1 MRMTFLMAVAALAIA
16 SPAFAQNTATDA
28 NASAAAVDNTAVDAN
43 ATVATDNSAVD
54 MNMPA
59 DVPVTEDV
67 TTAPAPRE
75 KKEFPWGVLGV
86 IGLVGLLGRKR
97 G

>member
-1 MRMTFLMAVAALAIA
+1 MRMIFLMAAAALTVAG
-16 SPAFAQNTATDA
+16 PATAQNTTADTNASVPVVDTNVADA
-28 NASAAAVDNTAVDAN
+28 NAVVTTDNAVVDA
-43 ATVATDNSAVD
+43 
-54 MNMPA
+54 NMPA

-67 TTAPAPRE
+67 TTTPVPRE
-75 KKEFPWGVLGV
+75 KKDFPWGVLGL

>member
-1 MRMTFLMAVAALAIA
+1 MRMIFLMAAAALTVA
-16 SPAFAQNTATDA
+16 SPAVGQDTNADTNASVPVADANATDA
-28 NASAAAVDNTAVDAN
+28 NGM
-43 ATVATDNSAVD
+43 VATDNAVMD
-54 MNMPA
+54 ANMPA

-67 TTAPAPRE
+67 TPPAPAP
-75 KKEFPWGVLGV
+75 KKDFPWGVLGL

>member
-1 MRMTFLMAVAALAIA
+1 MRMIFLMAAAALTVAA
-16 SPAFAQNTATDA
+16 PAVAQNTTADTNATMPA
-28 NASAAAVDNTAVDAN
+28 DNMAVDAN
-43 ATVATDNSAVD
+43 AVVATDNAVVD
-54 MNMPA
+54 ANMPA

-67 TTAPAPRE
+67 TTAPAPAE
-75 KKEFPWGVLGV
+75 KKDFPWGVLGL

>member
-1 MRMTFLMAVAALAIA
+1 M
-16 SPAFAQNTATDA
+16 DA
-28 NASAAAVDNTAVDAN
+28 NV
-43 ATVATDNSAVD
+43 
-54 MNMPA
+54 PA

-67 TTAPAPRE
+67 TPPAPAP
-75 KKEFPWGVLGV
+75 KKDFPWGVLGL

>member
-1 MRMTFLMAVAALAIA
+1 MRMIFLMAAAALTVA
-16 SPAFAQNTATDA
+16 SPAIAQNTTADTNASVPVADTNAADA
-28 NASAAAVDNTAVDAN
+28 NAM
-43 ATVATDNSAVD
+43 VATDNAVMD
-54 MNMPA
+54 ANMPA

-67 TTAPAPRE
+67 TPPAPAP
-75 KKEFPWGVLGV
+75 KKDFPWGVLGL

>member
-1 MRMTFLMAVAALAIA
+1 MRMNFLMAAAALAVA
-16 SPAFAQNTATDA
+16 SPAIAQNTTADT
-28 NASAAAVDNTAVDAN
+28 NASMPAADTNTVDAN
-43 ATVATDNSAVD
+43 AMVATDNAIVD
-54 MNMPA
+54 ANMPA

-67 TTAPAPRE
+67 STAPAPAP

-97 G
+97 S